1 MCFGSGNSVEK
12 MYEEAKPKF
21 DPLPSLTSKRIERGE
36 QVFKD
41 VPKPKRKQRASLLS
55 ALTTTTRSM

>member
-1 MCFGSGNSVEK
+1 MCFGGGGESVEK

-41 VPKPKRKQRASLLS
+41 VPKRKQRASLLS

>member
-1 MCFGSGNSVEK
+1 MCFGGGESVEK

-55 ALTTTTRSM
+55 ALTTTRSM